1 MDPETKKKLI
11 AISIG
16 ALIFMVSYFIIRSK
30 YIKSRPTGYKK
41 TIIIHKDGNIKEKI
55 TFEETY
61 SNYQMGFV
69 ILTLTSLFLIVSIY
83 LTCFSCN
90 ESSNYSMSKI
100 SSSISPSIE
109 SSIKPLD

>member
-1 MDPETKKKLI
+1 MEPETKKKII

-16 ALIFMVSYFIIRSK
+16 LLIFMVAYFIIRSK

-41 TIIIHKDGNIKEKI
+41 TIILHKDGNIKEKI
-55 TFEETY
+55 TFDETY
-61 SNYQMGFV
+61 SNYQIGFF
-69 ILTLTSLFLIVSIY
+69 ILTITTLFLITAIY
-83 LTCFSCN
+83 LTCFSCG
-90 ESSNYSMSKI
+90 ESSSYSMSQM